1 MGKASLQLVAMQ
13 LLAGQ
18 TEQITM
24 MYLRQHPGDVITQV
38 QMGKTFT
45 ITKAGKTVAILSQP
59 EPTALEL
66 LAEVK
71 RCGLR
76 GQ

>member
-1 MGKASLQLVAMQ
+1 MSKASLQLVAMP

-18 TEQITM
+18 TETITM
-24 MYLRQHPGDVITQV
+24 MYLRQHPGDIITQV

-45 ITKAGKTVAILSQP
+45 ITKAGRVVAVLSQP

-66 LAEVK
+66 IAEVQ
-71 RCGLR
+71 RLGMR
-76 GQ
+76 GR